1 MRKYIIPLLAVVVMC
16 PALALPASAQKS
28 WTSGFSG
35 ITHEGYYPYWL
46 YAVKAQGRSNT
57 VKRNLTAFFIGMGYD
72 HKINNTAALDTREKL
87 LSMPEQSRAAKE
99 RAFRAGS
106 VRSGH
111 TALIWSRRA
120 KLGKALKDNDI
131 FKDYVIFARQPETL
145 AAMSEEQFAYL
156 QAFFK
161 APAKR
166 SERGGAFTPE
176 RAIQYKNGIIVY
188 GFENSLFL
196 VIDPAD
202 QTLDVCTG
210 GLAKYAELNS
220 PAKENLLNK

>member
-1 MRKYIIPLLAVVVMC
+1 MRKYFIPLLAAAVLC
-16 PALALPASAQKS
+16 SAAALPASAQKS

-46 YAVKAQGRSNT
+46 YAVKAQSRANA

-72 HKINNTAALDTREKL
+72 HKIDNTSMLDAREKL
-87 LSMPEQSRAAKE
+87 LNMPEESRVAKE
-99 RAFRAGS
+99 RAFRTAS
-106 VRSGH
+106 VKSGQ

-120 KLGKALKDNDI
+120 KLQEALKNNDI
-131 FKDYVIFARQPETL
+131 FKEYTVFARHPADL
-145 AAMSEEQFAYL
+145 ALMSKEQFAYL
-156 QAFFK
+156 QNFFK

-166 SERGGAFTPE
+166 SERANAFTPE
-176 RAIQYKNGIIVY
+176 KAIKYKNGMIVY
-188 GFENSLFL
+188 GFENRLFL

-202 QTLDVCTG
+202 QTVDVCTG

-220 PAKENLLNK
+220 PAKENLLNE